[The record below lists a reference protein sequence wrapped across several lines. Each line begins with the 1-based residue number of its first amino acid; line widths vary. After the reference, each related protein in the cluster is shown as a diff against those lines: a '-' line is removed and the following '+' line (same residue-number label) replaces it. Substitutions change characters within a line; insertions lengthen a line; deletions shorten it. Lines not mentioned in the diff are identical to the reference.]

1 MRLMPMCATLTF
13 MEQATQFD
21 SVRGAILRKQ
31 EEIKRQQ
38 QKLQDDL
45 ALIDR
50 LAVEYGVALDSVE
63 APRPVKAQPKLVL
76 PSDAEILNAKPNTL
90 VQATMTAMDNRPSER
105 LWTSR
110 KLFQAV
116 KEDGFVFTRAE
127 EFGPSSVSVVMKK
140 LVRDGRMQIV
150 RPKAG
155 KVAAVYQV
163 VNGKDIFS

>member
-1 MRLMPMCATLTF
+1 MDQT
-13 MEQATQFD
+13 ATQFD

-31 EEIKRQQ
+31 EEMKRQQ

-50 LAVEYGVALDSVE
+50 LAAEYGVAPDSAEV
-63 APRPVKAQPKLVL
+63 PRPIKAQPKSAI
-76 PSDAEILNAKPNTL
+76 PSDAELLNSKPNTL
-90 VQATMTAMDNRPSER
+90 VQATMTAMDNRPSEK
-105 LWTSR
+105 LWTSQ

-127 EFGPSSVSVVMKK
+127 EFGPSSVSVVLKK
-140 LVRDGRMQIV
+140 LVDNGRMQIV

-155 KVAAVYQV
+155 KVGAIYQV